1 MKVLIT
7 GGSGLVGSKIT
18 ALLLAKNIPVVHL
31 TRALNSK
38 FGIKTY
44 KWDWEKKEIDERC
57 FEGVTDVIHLAGAGI
72 ADKPWT
78 MARKHEIIQSRV
90 YSANLLFEKVQAL
103 NLKLD
108 SYISASGIGYYGAVN
123 SKNIFTEKDA
133 PHDDFI
139 AKSCI
144 YWEKSADQF
153 AEITRVVK
161 LRTGV
166 VLAKDKGALPKIS
179 KTIGLNLGSPIG
191 TGEQAF
197 PWVHI
202 NDIAKLYVEVLFN
215 KKYEGV
221 FNAVAP
227 SQINNEML
235 TKSIA
240 KVLNKKLFLPKVPAF
255 VLKFIYGELSDVI
268 LKGSFVSSDKL
279 LSKGFEFEFPDIEE
293 ALKDIYRKSNKK
305 T

>member
-7 GGSGLVGSKIT
+7 GGSGLIGGKVT
-18 ALLLAKNIPVVHL
+18 ELLLAKNIEVVHL

-44 KWDWEKKEIDERC
+44 KWDWQKKEIDERC
-57 FEGVTDVIHLAGAGI
+57 FEGITDIIHLAGAGI
-72 ADKPWT
+72 ADRPWT

-90 YSANLLFEKVQAL
+90 YSANLLFEKVQEL
-103 NLKLD
+103 NLQLN
-108 SYISASGIGYYGAVN
+108 SYISASGIGYYGALN
-123 SKNIFTEKDA
+123 SDNIFTEEDF
-133 PHDDFI
+133 PYNDFI

-153 AEITRVVK
+153 KDRTRVVK
-161 LRTGV
+161 LRTGI
-166 VLAKDKGALPKIS
+166 VLAKEKGALPKIS

-191 TGEQAF
+191 TGNQAF

-202 NDIAKLYVEVLFN
+202 DDIASLYFEVLFN
-215 KKYEGV
+215 DKYKGV

-227 SQINNEML
+227 SKINNKDL
-235 TKSIA
+235 TQSIA

-268 LKGSFVSSDKL
+268 LKGSLVSSDKL
-279 LSKGFEFEFPDIEE
+279 SSKGFEFEFSEIEE
-293 ALKDIYRKSNKK
+293 ALNDIYKKRK
-305 T
+305 